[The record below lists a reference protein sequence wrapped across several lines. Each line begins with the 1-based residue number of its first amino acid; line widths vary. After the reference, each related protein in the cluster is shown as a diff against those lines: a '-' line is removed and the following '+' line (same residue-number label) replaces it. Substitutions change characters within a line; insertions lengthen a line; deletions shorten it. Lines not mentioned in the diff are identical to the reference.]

1 MNRFSLRTRLVA
13 LAVLLVAF
21 AVTAVGAATYVALH
35 SYLYSQLDQQVSGPA
50 SDDPSRAI
58 CMPPNGG
65 PQAADRRA
73 LLGPRDVSGRV
84 GIAQFA
90 CAGYRLATALGLPPT
105 DGHGVDRRVDRT
117 GPFTVHTT
125 TATTGVA
132 VRPRCRRRPGD
143 CDADRRSRWYWPSRR
158 ADAKATLSRLHRP
171 RAGHRRG
178 RGRRDGRARHDRGAV
193 GVAAAGS
200 GDADGAD
207 RGGRAGAGRERA
219 GEPGAG
225 RGSAHRG
232 RAAGRGGQHDARR
245 GRERVHR
252 PVRERA
258 AAAPLPRRRLARAAH
273 PAHVPARV
281 RRAGPDARRPGPRG
295 VRLAAPD
302 RGRGHPDERP
312 GRRPAHAG
320 PVRPRHGRR
329 AGAGRRGRGGRRR
342 GRRACVPRIRSG
354 RSR

>member
-1 MNRFSLRTRLVA
+1 MSGSPHRPARSPCMRP
-13 LAVLLVAF
+13 
-21 AVTAVGAATYVALH
+21 TA
-35 SYLYSQLDQQVSGPA
+35 A
-50 SDDPSRAI
+50 STAWRPSRTPAGHLR
-58 CMPPNGG
+58 PRQRGR
-65 PQAADRRA
+65 DRRHA
-73 LLGPRDVSGRV
+73 RARPVRGD
-84 GIAQFA
+84 AQ
-90 CAGYRLATALGLPPT
+90 
-105 DGHGVDRRVDRT
+105 
-117 GPFTVHTT
+117 
-125 TATTGVA
+125 
-132 VRPRCRRRPGD
+132 
-143 CDADRRSRWYWPSRR
+143 
-158 ADAKATLSRLHRP
+158 ATLSRLLGP

-178 RGRRDGRARHDRGAV
+178 RRRPHRRARDDRRAV
-193 GVAAAGS
+193 GHASAGS
-200 GDADGAD
+200 GDPDGAD
-207 RGGRAGAGRERA
+207 GGRRAGAGRERA

-245 GRERVHR
+245 GRARVHR

-273 PAHVPARV
+273 PAHVAARV

-342 GRRACVPRIRSG
+342 GRRAARRALRSG